1 MGQERLR
8 PEEST
13 PTLLT
18 LSVTYGD
25 TDADTV
31 CGPLRFIAYRT
42 PKDREREVAYYR
54 EQGERLLSRAFS
66 KPLRTE
72 YHCRED
78 AEAAVSWGTWGTGC
92 VTPSPRAADP

>member
-25 TDADTV
+25 TYTDN
-31 CGPLRFIAYRT
+31 
-42 PKDREREVAYYR
+42 
-54 EQGERLLSRAFS
+54 
-66 KPLRTE
+66 
-72 YHCRED
+72 
-78 AEAAVSWGTWGTGC
+78 
-92 VTPSPRAADP
+92 TPSPYLLFTSHPSSRRCSSARAWHLSRNLV